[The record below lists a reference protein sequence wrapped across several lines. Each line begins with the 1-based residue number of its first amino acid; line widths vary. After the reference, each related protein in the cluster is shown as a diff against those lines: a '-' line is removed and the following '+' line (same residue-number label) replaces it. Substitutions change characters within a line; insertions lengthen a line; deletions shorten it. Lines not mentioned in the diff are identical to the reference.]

1 MQIELLHEQ
10 TKAFADAAESLDLD
24 ARVQTCPE
32 WSVRVLVG
40 HIGQGQRWA
49 AEIVRTGAPSGI
61 PDPHDVDLPADWAK
75 WLQEGTEELA
85 GALRD
90 SNARDANATVWTVAG
105 TGPAEFWLR
114 RMVHD
119 TTVHYVDAAITAGI
133 EYEIPEDLAIDG
145 IQEGLELLATPGI
158 EERNAAV
165 AELRGDGQT
174 LQFRPDNQLGWHITR
189 TPEGV
194 KWRHGTGEADVTM
207 SGTAQDLLLLV
218 YGRLP
223 LENIALTGN
232 RDLMTH
238 WLAHTRF

>member
-10 TKAFADAAESLDLD
+10 TTAFAGAAERLDLD
-24 ARVQTCPE
+24 ARVPTCPE
-32 WSVRVLVG
+32 WPVRVLVG

-49 AEIVRTGAPSGI
+49 ADIVRTGAPSGI
-61 PDPHDVDLPADWAK
+61 PDPRDVDLPGDWPK
-75 WLQEGTEELA
+75 WLQEGTAELA
-85 GALRD
+85 GALQE
-90 SNARDANATVWTVAG
+90 SNATVWTIAG

-133 EYEIPEDLAIDG
+133 GYEIPEDLAIDG

-174 LQFRPDNQLGWHITR
+174 LQIRPDNRPGWHITR

-194 KWRHGTGEADVTM
+194 KWRHGTADADVTM

-223 LENIALTGN
+223 LENITLTGN